1 MIILLE
7 SMIRMFI
14 TLAELIVLIPMYA
27 TLFSDF
33 NLEIAF
39 LKLFERIEQLF
50 NDIRGY
56 VVPDC
61 IEVLKSIQVYVFFI

>member
-1 MIILLE
+1 
-7 SMIRMFI
+7 
-14 TLAELIVLIPMYA
+14 
-27 TLFSDF
+27 
-33 NLEIAF
+33 
-39 LKLFERIEQLF
+39 LF